1 MKHVILIIIAI
12 AAAAGIMLA
21 AYGKKGLK
29 YRKESGANDY
39 VTAVMMAALIYF
51 WALDLINF
59 IYATEAASA
68 LTYLFVFGAPV
79 LLIIW
84 VFFNR
89 SKISKEMK
97 APPKP
102 YKKSSGK

>member
-29 YRKESGANDY
+29 YRREQGANDY
-39 VTAVMMAALIYF
+39 ITAVMMAVIVYF
-51 WALDLINF
+51 WGIDLLNYIQDPAGSN
-59 IYATEAASA
+59 A
-68 LTYLFVFGAPV
+68 LTVVFVFGAPI

-84 VFFNR
+84 AVYNR
-89 SKISKEMK
+89 SKIKQEMK

-102 YKKSSGK
+102 YKKSSHK